1 MEVVKVVCNNDH
13 CDQGQYMHRECFEA
27 WEQTVL
33 TYLRSCGRARS
44 WSEKQRLQNLWTKR
58 GYDLAFKACSCKCG
72 KGHLRK
78 DLDWIAPPVRH
89 VGAVAVA
96 AAVAQEDHNAAQAAN
111 NAAAAAAAAAAV
123 AGGAR
128 NNGAAVAAA
137 VPIPGNGTN
146 SKKKKHK
153 NKERPTLAMSAP
165 VPHPNNNHQHHTN
178 NTNANQTNS
187 NTNYSTAP
195 AVASCS
201 TTISSHKNNYSST
214 SSSSSGFHPIG
225 SVDSQKSL
233 DIGLGHSLSS
243 SLASRPRVNSL
254 SSTGSAASSSGVSGS
269 PPSPGAQF
277 GSPTTNFG
285 MNFGRFRK
293 NSKGV
298 MDMCA
303 PRAR

>member
-13 CDQGQYMHRECFEA
+13 CDQGQYMHRECFET

-89 VGAVAVA
+89 LGAVAVA
-96 AAVAQEDHNAAQAAN
+96 AAVAQEDHNAAQAVN
-111 NAAAAAAAAAAV
+111 NNNNNVAVAVAAAA
-123 AGGAR
+123 GR
-128 NNGAAVAAA
+128 NGAAVAAA
-137 VPIPGNGTN
+137 VPIPGSANHAN
-146 SKKKKHK
+146 KKKKNK

-165 VPHPNNNHQHHTN
+165 IPHPNNNHQLHFPIATHTN
-178 NTNANQTNS
+178 NGGNNS
-187 NTNYSTAP
+187 IQKPNNHPPISATPT
-195 AVASCS
+195 
-201 TTISSHKNNYSST
+201 SSH
-214 SSSSSGFHPIG
+214 PIVG
-225 SVDSQKSL
+225 SMDSQRSL

-285 MNFGRFRK
+285 MNFRRFRK

-298 MDMCA
+298 VDMCTE
-303 PRAR
+303 RAR